1 VKPAPFAYARPG
13 SIDETLALLA
23 EYGDEAKLLGGGQS
37 LVPLLNMRLARP
49 SVLIDLE
56 DIPELAGISVNGSV
70 VIRAMTRH
78 AEVEKSAEIASIL
91 PILPEALRHVGHAAI
106 RARGTFGGSL
116 AHADPA
122 AELPAVFSALD
133 GEAVIA
139 TRNGPRTVPASEFFS
154 TFFTTAVE
162 EDEVLQEVRLQPL
175 TSADRWAFLEVA
187 RRHGDF
193 ALVGVAALLTISGD
207 GPDGVIERAR
217 IALSG
222 VADTPVRASAAESIL
237 EGARCCDSR
246 TIDDAAAATG
256 ASIHPRGD
264 VHASSAYR
272 EEVAA
277 TLVRRAVTQ
286 ALEMGAPQ

>member
-1 VKPAPFAYARPG
+1 MKPAAFAYARPG
-13 SIDETLALLA
+13 SIDEALALLS
-23 EYGDEAKLLGGGQS
+23 EHGDEAKLLGGGQS

-49 SVLIDLE
+49 AVLVDLGG
-56 DIPELAGISVNGSV
+56 IPDLAGISVNGSV
-70 VIRAMTRH
+70 GIKAMTRH
-78 AEVEKSAEIASIL
+78 ATVEHSPEVAAAL
-91 PILPEALRHVGHAAI
+91 PIMPAALRHVGHAAI
-106 RARGTFGGSL
+106 RARGTFGGSI

-122 AELPAVFSALD
+122 AELPALFSALE

-139 TRNGPRTVPASEFFS
+139 TPRGPRTVHSSEFFS

-162 EDEVLQEVRLQPL
+162 DDELLQEVRLQPL
-175 TSADRWAFLEVA
+175 TAADRWAFVEVA

-193 ALVGVAALLTISGD
+193 ALVAVAAVLTVSAD

-222 VADTPVRASAAESIL
+222 VADTPVRASAAESVL
-237 EGARCCDSR
+237 VGARASDAKA
-246 TIDDAAAATG
+246 IAEAAAAAG
-256 ASIHPRGD
+256 ASVHPEGD

-272 EEVAA
+272 KEVAE

-286 ALEMGAPQ
+286 ALTRGPHS